1 MTTQFN
7 TLDPESCRFCVDAI
21 ECEEALQPNHLH
33 KLVQK
38 RNSPRIPT
46 CHKCG
51 QLQIYPFGQD
61 KFPAYPPRYN
71 NEPTAPPDAEDY
83 IPSGE
88 EVPHTKRCTKHNLRF
103 QRQVKELS
111 IKFEGEYKP

>member
-1 MTTQFN
+1 MITQFN

-33 KLVQK
+33 KLVQQ
-38 RNSPRIPT
+38 RNYGTIPS

-51 QLQIYPFGQD
+51 QLQIFPFGQD
-61 KFPAYPPRYN
+61 KFPAYPHRYN
-71 NEPTAPPDAEDY
+71 GDEGLDY

-88 EVPHTKRCTKHNLRF
+88 EVPHTKRCTKHNIRF
-103 QRQVKELS
+103 QQKVKELS